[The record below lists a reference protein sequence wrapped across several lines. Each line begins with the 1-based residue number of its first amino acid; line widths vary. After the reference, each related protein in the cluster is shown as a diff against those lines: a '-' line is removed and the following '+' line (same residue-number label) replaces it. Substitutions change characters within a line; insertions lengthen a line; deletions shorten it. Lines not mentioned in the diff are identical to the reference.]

1 MTTYKTSE
9 WVSPGHPDKVADY
22 VSEYIL
28 DRLVERDRNVRY
40 ALECQI
46 KDYHV
51 SLAGEITTMARVDD
65 EDFKEWTRQAINKIG
80 YTAEYAERFKAG
92 STIIGDK
99 VDVDLYVSKQSP
111 DIAQGVD
118 RDAWGDQG
126 IFFGYF
132 CRETPG
138 GMGIDYY
145 LARTLGSWLYEKA
158 KTENM
163 PIGIDIKTQV
173 TVAIDETGEY
183 EVKEVIVAI
192 PCNPEKIT
200 DRKLRNFVK
209 RVIETY
215 IPVAKDA
222 PLIVNGTGA
231 YQVHGPVGDSGTTGR
246 KLVVDFY
253 GSRGR
258 IGGGCVD
265 SETEYLSEN
274 GWKKISEYDGGRV
287 GQLNDNLELE
297 MVKPVRY
304 IDTYHD
310 EVYEISTEKTT
321 NMVLSGNHNVLYR
334 TSKGHLQKKP
344 LSQILEES
352 WATKKG
358 SHIDIPMT
366 FSYDF
371 KEGKVSDYD
380 DSMSRIVVAH
390 CADGTILKNG
400 SKKWNCRIR
409 VKKEYKIERIRKLFY
424 NAGIEYEEREYSDG
438 YRYFYYFL
446 RNTSKLLCEQFK
458 NPDKE
463 TAKMLSEE
471 VYKWDGSEKYKEYR
485 TTRKEDADFI
495 QFILSGVTGK
505 AHSIC
510 VHKKKNGYKEC
521 YVVRETKKNYS
532 NPFRKIGKNKIE
544 KKEPQK
550 MYCFTVP
557 SGKLLLRRSG
567 YIFCTA
573 NSPWTKDP
581 SKADLTLN
589 IFAYEMAM
597 YGYEELKD
605 CIQNLHHVETE
616 LSCCIGKRNVRM
628 LLTAYD
634 ENGVPMYTAVEE
646 EKIRP
651 SELIKKYGLDK
662 PIFEDLCRYGIFT
675 CVQTKGE
682 KQ

>member
-1 MTTYKTSE
+1 MITKTSE
-9 WVSPGHPDKVADY
+9 YVSTGHPDKVADFI
-22 VSEYIL
+22 SEYIL
-28 DRLVERDRNVRY
+28 DRIIEIDPNVRY
-40 ALECQI
+40 ALEVQI
-46 KDYHV
+46 KDYV
-51 SLAGEITTMARVDD
+51 VNLGGEITTCADVDD
-65 EDFKEWTRQAINKIG
+65 YDFEKWAREAVNKIG
-80 YTAEYAERFKAG
+80 YTSEYAKNFG
-92 STIIGDK
+92 FDNTICGDRLE
-99 VDVDLYVSKQSP
+99 VNCYVSTQSP
-111 DIAQGVD
+111 DIAQGVN

-126 IFFGYF
+126 IFFGFY
-132 CRETPG
+132 CDESPDG
-138 GMGIDYY
+138 DGIDHY
-145 LARTLGSWLYEKA
+145 LAKNLCQALYGMA
-158 KTENM
+158 K
-163 PIGIDIKTQV
+163 IGQGKVYGLDIKTQV
-173 TVAIDETGEY
+173 TVSYIENKTPF
-183 EVKEVIVAI
+183 VKEVIVAI
-192 PCNPEKIT
+192 PDQAGTEESR
-200 DRKLRNFVK
+200 DAVK
-209 RVIETY
+209 KMVDYFLTSAG
-215 IPVAKDA
+215 AKKTKDYKC
-222 PLIVNGTGA
+222 IVNGTGS
-231 YQVHGPVGDSGTTGR
+231 YIKHSSVGDCGTTGR

-253 GSRGR
+253 GSNCR

-274 GWKKISEYDGGRV
+274 GWKKISEYDGGLV

-297 MVKPVRY
+297 MVKPGRY

-352 WATKKG
+352 EATKKG

-371 KEGKVSDYD
+371 KDGKVSVYD

-446 RNTSKLLCEQFK
+446 RNTSKLLCEQFQ

-495 QFILSGVTGK
+495 QFVLSGVTGK

-510 VHKKKNGYKEC
+510 VHKKKDGYKEC

-557 SGKLLLRRSG
+557 SGKLLLRRNG

-573 NSPWTKDP
+573 NSPWTKDGT
-581 SKADLTLN
+581 KADLTLN
-589 IFAYEMAM
+589 LYAHYLAKKEFEKGKGKYS
-597 YGYEELKD
+597 
-605 CIQNLHHVETE
+605 CVETE
-616 LSCCIGKRNVRM
+616 LSCCIGRPDVLVKIIYTLASDGSK
-628 LLTAYD
+628 LLKC
-634 ENGVPMYTAVEE
+634 EYTD
-646 EKIRP
+646 IRP
-651 SELIKKYGLDK
+651 SSLIKEYKLDK
-662 PIFEDLCRYGIFT
+662 PLYAERCMNGLFLEF
-675 CVQTKGE
+675 
-682 KQ
+682 

>member
-1 MTTYKTSE
+1 MSKTSE
-9 WVSPGHPDKVADY
+9 YVTLGHPDKVADFI
-22 VSEYIL
+22 SEYIL
-28 DRLVERDRNVRY
+28 DRIIEIDPNVRY
-40 ALECQI
+40 ALEVQI
-46 KDYHV
+46 KDYV
-51 SLAGEITTMARVDD
+51 VNLGGEVTTCAEVDD
-65 EDFKEWTRQAINKIG
+65 YNFETWAREAVNKIG
-80 YTAEYAERFKAG
+80 YTSEYAEKFG
-92 STIIGDK
+92 FNNTICGDRLE
-99 VDVDLYVSKQSP
+99 VNCYVSTQSP

-118 RDAWGDQG
+118 RNAWGDQG
-126 IFFGYF
+126 IFFGMHS
-132 CRETPG
+132 RETDTG
-138 GMGIDYY
+138 DGWDYY
-145 LARTLGSWLYEKA
+145 LAKKLGQSLYYSFK
-158 KTENM
+158 
-163 PIGIDIKTQV
+163 GITPVVFGLDIKTQV
-173 TVAIDETGEY
+173 TVDGEENGCPIVKQVVVAVPMVKNTEANKDYIKGIVDDFLSTQSAFKSKDY
-183 EVKEVIVAI
+183 E
-192 PCNPEKIT
+192 C
-200 DRKLRNFVK
+200 
-209 RVIETY
+209 
-215 IPVAKDA
+215 
-222 PLIVNGTGA
+222 IVNGTGA
-231 YQVHGPVGDSGTTGR
+231 YFTHASVGDCGTTGR

-253 GSRGR
+253 GSNCR

-274 GWKKISEYDGGRV
+274 GWKKISEYDGGLV

-297 MVKPVRY
+297 MVKPGRY

-352 WATKKG
+352 GATKKG
-358 SHIDIPMT
+358 IHIDIPMT

-371 KEGKVSDYD
+371 KDGKVSVYD

-390 CADGTILKNG
+390 CADGTIIKDG

-573 NSPWTKDP
+573 NSPWTKDGT
-581 SKADLTLN
+581 KADLTLN
-589 IFAYEMAM
+589 LYA
-597 YGYEELKD
+597 KD
-605 CIQNLHHVETE
+605 LAKSIYQEREKDKKCAKVETE
-616 LSCCIGKRNVRM
+616 LSCCIGQSKVRAVIKLLDEHGNV
-628 LLTAYD
+628 YD
-634 ENGVPMYTAVEE
+634 TWEE
-646 EKIRP
+646 YKDVLPSSLIAKYKLRQPIYAEMCEK
-651 SELIKKYGLDK
+651 GLFYFLK
-662 PIFEDLCRYGIFT
+662 
-675 CVQTKGE
+675 
-682 KQ
+682 